1 MFGKW
6 LDEYQKLSQK
16 TRFISQLAAF
26 LLSLFSLLSLYD
38 IVKFFS
44 NNPQALE
51 SFIEESNLISS
62 IIFQISIV
70 IVFGVRFILTFVK
83 KEKVFWI
90 NQTLWLIGF
99 SLLAVYWY
107 ISRPVPGPFEM
118 YSTFGPELFR
128 HTSQYFGAFGIYYLV
143 LSPIQRFIKLIYAL
157 LKFRRNKI

>member
-6 LDEYQKLSQK
+6 LDEYRRLSQK
-16 TRFISQLAAF
+16 TRFVSQLGAF
-26 LLSLFSLLSLYD
+26 LLSLFSLLGLYD

-62 IIFQISIV
+62 VIFQISIV
-70 IVFGVRFILTFVK
+70 IVFGARFTLTFIR
-83 KEKVFWI
+83 KEKAFWI

-107 ISRPVPGPFEM
+107 VSRPVPLPFGV

-128 HTSQYFGAFGIYYLV
+128 HASQYFGAFGIYYLV
-143 LSPIQRFIKLIYAL
+143 LSPVQRFIKLICAL
-157 LKFRRNKI
+157 LKFRRSKI